1 MFWLKACS
9 RCGGDLFS
17 DRDPYGAYISCMQCG
32 RYMTEDEETELKLPA
47 PMRKAQPV
55 VLPPEEEE
63 KEEEKV
69 AA

>member
-17 DRDPYGAYISCMQCG
+17 ERDTYGTYISCMQCG
-32 RYMTEDEETELKLPA
+32 RYMTEAEETQLKHPA
-47 PMRKAQPV
+47 LMRTAQPV
-55 VLPPEEEE
+55 VLPLEEEE
-63 KEEEKV
+63 KEKV